1 MRPTI
6 GELAAAPSASNQ
18 STKGFEVNNSSGG
31 SKQFV
36 VEIVKPSHYDDDGY
50 VIQWVRAYVP
60 SNSLACL
67 FGLLEDARCRKV
79 LGEDVDIVLNGYDE
93 CHTVIPVKKII
104 KRIRAASG
112 GGWVMLAGV
121 QTNQFPRAL
130 ELAKEFRE
138 AGIQV
143 AVGGFHVSGCIAMLP
158 ELPDDIQQMQQLG
171 VSLFAGEAEGRIE
184 QLLQDAFRQSLKP
197 VYNFMLD
204 LPDLQGQVTPYLPH
218 SIARRYLHF
227 TPFDVGRGCPFL
239 CSFCTI
245 INVQGRKSR
254 YRDADD
260 VEQLVRDYHAR
271 GIDRFFITDDNMARN
286 KNWEAIFDRLIK
298 LREEQ
303 GIRIKFLIQVDT
315 LCHRIPGFIEKAT
328 RAGCNR
334 VFIGLENIN
343 PHNLEAANKRQN
355 RITEYREMLQAWR
368 NRGTVT
374 YAGYIL
380 GLPADTPQSIQR
392 DIRIIQQELPID
404 ILEFMILTPL
414 PGSAD
419 HKNLAAAGEWMD
431 PDMNKYDLEHVT
443 QRHGKMTP
451 EEWSDIYDRAWH
463 LYYSPA
469 HIETLLRRAETSGA
483 GARRM
488 SLAILQFYG
497 SYKYDGVHPLQGG
510 LVRRKVRTLRRPGMK
525 RVNPLLF
532 YPARLWETVRNHV
545 SLGLFFLRLERL
557 RRRVEREA
565 KVEPHTDAALSP
577 VESATEESLEIFKIT
592 DAARAAVAKAKSRTR
607 RASLPIVESSC
618 ATERRAV

>member
-1 MRPTI
+1 M
-6 GELAAAPSASNQ
+6 S
-18 STKGFEVNNSSGG
+18 SSGG
-31 SKQFV
+31 RKQFV
-36 VEIVKPSHYDDDGY
+36 VEVIKPSHYDDDGY

-67 FGLLEDARCRKV
+67 FGLLEDARSRKV
-79 LGEDVDIVLNGYDE
+79 LGEDVDISLNGYDE
-93 CHTVIPVKKII
+93 CHTIIPVKNII
-104 KRIRAASG
+104 KRIKAADG
-112 GGWVMLAGV
+112 GLVMLAGV

-130 ELAKEFRE
+130 ELAREFRQ

-143 AVGGFHVSGCIAMLP
+143 AIGGFHISGCIAMLP
-158 ELPDDIQQMQQLG
+158 ELPADIQEMKDLG
-171 VSLFAGEAEGRIE
+171 VSLFAGEAEGRME
-184 QLLQDAFRQSLKP
+184 QVLQAAFEQRLEP
-197 VYNFMLD
+197 VYNYMLD
-204 LPDLQGQVTPYLPH
+204 LPDLQGQVTPYLPPE
-218 SIARRYLHF
+218 IAKGYLHF

-260 VEQLVRDYHAR
+260 VEKLVRDYHGR
-271 GIDRFFITDDNMARN
+271 GVNRFFITDDNMARN

-298 LREEQ
+298 LREEE
-303 GIRIKFLIQVDT
+303 GIGIKFLIQVDT

-343 PHNLEAANKRQN
+343 PDNLEAANKKQN
-355 RITEYREMLQAWR
+355 RITEYRQMLQDWR

-380 GLPADTPQSIQR
+380 GLPADTPESIER
-392 DIRIIQQELPID
+392 DLRVIQEELPVD

-419 HKNLAAAGEWMD
+419 HRNLAAAGEWMD

-443 QRHGKMTP
+443 QKHGKMTP
-451 EEWSDIYDRAWH
+451 DEWSDIYDRAWH
-463 LYYSPA
+463 LYYSDE
-469 HIETLLRRAETSGA
+469 HIETLLRRAEASGA
-483 GARRM
+483 GAKRM
-488 SLAILQFYG
+488 SRAILQFYG

-510 LVRRKVRTLRRPGMK
+510 ILRRKVRTLRRPGMK

-545 SLGLFFLRLERL
+545 SLGLFFLRIDKL
-557 RRRVEREA
+557 RKRVEREQQIT
-565 KVEPHTDAALSP
+565 PYTDAALAP
-577 VESATEESLEIFKIT
+577 VEAEADEALQIFSIT
-592 DAARAAVAKAKSRTR
+592 DAAQAAAAKAKSKKQRV
-607 RASLPIVESSC
+607 SLPVVDASC
-618 ATERRAV
+618 GGERRAA